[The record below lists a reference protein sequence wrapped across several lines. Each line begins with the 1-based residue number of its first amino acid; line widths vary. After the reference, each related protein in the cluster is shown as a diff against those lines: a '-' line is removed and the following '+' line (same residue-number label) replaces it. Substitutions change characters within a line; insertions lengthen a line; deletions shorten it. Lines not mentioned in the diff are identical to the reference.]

1 MKWREEIT
9 KLELEK
15 LIHVTMIIGFCIG
28 VVNIII
34 LNFIQSFLGD
44 NILAHIAVCVVL
56 GILFGFILAK
66 VAIKRVW
73 RANVIVRPL
82 FFDIQILENKLE
94 HREDYD
100 LVGEVHE
107 KNSNS

>member
-9 KLELEK
+9 KLELER
-15 LIHVTMIIGFCIG
+15 LIHITIIIGFCIG
-28 VVNIII
+28 VIDIII

-56 GILFGFILAK
+56 GIVSGFILAK
-66 VAIKRVW
+66 IAIKRVW
-73 RANVIVRPL
+73 KANVIIRPL

-94 HREDYD
+94 HQEDYD
-100 LVGEVHE
+100 LVGEKRE
-107 KNSNS
+107 